1 MTTTSAAG
9 TVRHMSLVRL
19 LLTVLLPF
27 SLCYFLSYLY
37 RAVNAVIAP
46 NLVSDIGLDAGE
58 LGLLTAAYLIGFAGF
73 QIPLGVLLDRF
84 GPRKVQALLLCVGA
98 LGALLFAWSADKW
111 GLSFARMLIGIGSAG
126 GLMAGF
132 KAVSIW
138 VPEDRRALANACIMA
153 VGGLGIL
160 TATVPAEWTT
170 ATFGWRYM
178 FLGIMGIT
186 FAVAIFLYLVVPE
199 RPASMAAAP
208 GTPAASVLGAIG
220 TIYTDPVFWRIAP
233 FVALTA
239 GCHIGIQTLWAGPWL
254 RDIAGLD
261 RAGVA
266 GVLGLQAV
274 GFLIGTLMSG
284 WVADWLGRRGVSLL
298 VTMTGFIVLFMG
310 VQLMILFEPVSLA
323 PAVWFIFGMF
333 GQAGILAY
341 PWLARYFGTDLAGR
355 SNGCLNTLV
364 FAVAFL
370 SQYAIGAI
378 IDLWPLAA
386 DGGYQ
391 PQAYQAGF
399 GLFLGLQAVALV
411 WFALKVPHGTLRKQ
425 TA

>member
-1 MTTTSAAG
+1 MIPPQTAAAPA
-9 TVRHMSLVRL
+9 RMSLQRL
-19 LLTVLLPF
+19 VLTILLPF

-46 NLVSDIGLDAGE
+46 NLVADVGLDASE

-98 LGALLFAWSADKW
+98 VGALIFAWAAEKW
-111 GLSFARMLIGIGSAG
+111 GLSFARMLIGMGSAG

-160 TATVPAEWTT
+160 SATVPAEWAT
-170 ATFGWRYM
+170 ANFGWRAM
-178 FLGIMGIT
+178 FIGIMALT
-186 FAVAIFLYLVVPE
+186 FAVAAFLYIVVPE
-199 RPASMAAAP
+199 RPAPQQATS
-208 GTPAASVLGAIG
+208 GKSVLSAIG
-220 TIYTDPVFWRIAP
+220 TIYADPVFWRVAP

-254 RDIAGLD
+254 RDVAGLD
-261 RAGVA
+261 RDGVA
-266 GVLGLQAV
+266 AVLGLQAI
-274 GFLIGTLMSG
+274 GFLVGTLMSG
-284 WVADWLGRRGVSLL
+284 YVADWLGRRGISLL
-298 VTMTGFIVLFMG
+298 VTMTGFILAFMAIQLAIVL
-310 VQLMILFEPVSLA
+310 EPTGFTA
-323 PAVWFIFGMF
+323 PVWFIFGMF

-341 PWLARYFGTDLAGR
+341 PWLAQYFGADLAGR

-364 FAVAFL
+364 FGVAFI
-370 SQYAIGAI
+370 SQYAIGEI
-378 IDLWPLAA
+378 IDLWPLKA
-386 DGGYQ
+386 DGGYENA
-391 PQAYQAGF
+391 AYQVSF
-399 GLFLGLQAVALV
+399 GVFLALQALTLL
-411 WFALKVPHGTLRKQ
+411 WFLLKMPKGTLRRQ
-425 TA
+425 S

>member
-1 MTTTSAAG
+1 MTASTTAHAAA
-9 TVRHMSLVRL
+9 RMSLPRL
-19 LLTVLLPF
+19 VLTILLPF
-27 SLCYFLSYLY
+27 SMCYFLSYLY

-46 NLVSDIGLDAGE
+46 NLVSDVGLDASE

-73 QIPLGVLLDRF
+73 QIPLGMLLDRF

-98 LGALLFAWSADKW
+98 VGALIFAWAAEKW
-111 GLSFARMLIGIGSAG
+111 GLSFGRMLIGMGSAG

-160 TATVPAEWTT
+160 TATVPAEWAT
-170 ATFGWRYM
+170 ANFGWRAM
-178 FLGIMGIT
+178 FAGIAALTI
-186 FAVAIFLYLVVPE
+186 AVACFLFTVVPE
-199 RPASMAAAP
+199 RPP
-208 GTPAASVLGAIG
+208 HAASLTGRSVLSAIG
-220 TIYTDPVFWRIAP
+220 TIYADPVFWRVAP

-254 RDIAGLD
+254 RDVAGLD

-266 GVLGLQAV
+266 AVLGLQAI
-274 GFLIGTLMSG
+274 GFLVGTLMSG
-284 WVADWLGRRGVSLL
+284 YVADWLVRRGVSLL
-298 VTMTGFIVLFMG
+298 VTMTGFIIAFMSI
-310 VQLMILFEPVSLA
+310 QLAILFEPVALNA
-323 PAVWFIFGMF
+323 PVWFIFGMF

-341 PWLARYFGTDLAGR
+341 PWLAQYFGADLAGR

-364 FAVAFL
+364 FGVAFI

-378 IDLWPLAA
+378 IDPWPLKA
-386 DGGYQ
+386 DGGYENA
-391 PQAYQAGF
+391 AYQVSF
-399 GLFLGLQAVALV
+399 GVFLALQALSLV
-411 WFALKVPHGTLRKQ
+411 WFVLKMPKGTLRRQ
-425 TA
+425 S